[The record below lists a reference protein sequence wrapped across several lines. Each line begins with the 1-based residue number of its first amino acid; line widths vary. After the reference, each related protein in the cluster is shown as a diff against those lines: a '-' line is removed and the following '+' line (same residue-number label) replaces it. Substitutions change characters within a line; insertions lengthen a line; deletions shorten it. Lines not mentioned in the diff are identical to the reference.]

1 MLRSIQPKQDW
12 NQRVLRVLK
21 EAPKLKKL
29 RVLAGFNAVT
39 DYIKFVDSKT
49 VLKAFSGLDEAE
61 RKKALDKSQ
70 SDANHL
76 THPRDFLAQL
86 FRCMR
91 IGKAGLVVASPEVL
105 KWLDD
110 AFGAPDEKRLGG
122 QAALMAAQLSELGAR
137 ACIYPANLSVD
148 QAKLIPDDVCVPVA
162 DKKKLKL
169 AKPLKAARPE
179 DPTQT
184 SWIFE
189 FTHGQ
194 VLELPGERIECPRQ
208 NRLIVAYPSNY
219 TAAFKKDMEPALPKL
234 AKQIDVLL
242 VSGYHALDAKTA
254 KKELA
259 TITDQL
265 KKMRNANKKI
275 QVHYEFVPY
284 EDDAVGKA
292 ALKALSGLID
302 SMGMNEVEL
311 VNVLK
316 LLGFKKNAQDIEK
329 HECAETLYEGAA
341 AVLEK
346 LRLQRVHVHSLGY
359 NVLVVSKKV
368 DADAARD
375 GALFGS
381 AAATVKSTTG
391 KLGQAEFSKEVFLK
405 ISETGYNQI
414 GQFESSIWDSWQ
426 KKKRKPISSLLRK
439 QFMSSGIF
447 DEQKTHTAIIVPA
460 PVATGLKTTVGLGD
474 VVSACAIAFQAA

>member
-12 NQRVLRVLK
+12 NQRILRVLK

-29 RVLAGFNAVT
+29 RILAGFNAVT
-39 DYIKFVDSKT
+39 DYIKFVDPKT
-49 VLKAFSGLDEAE
+49 VQKAFNSLDEAE
-61 RKKALDKSQ
+61 RKKALEKSQ

-86 FRCMR
+86 VRCMR

-105 KWLDD
+105 KWLDE

-122 QAALMAAQLSELGAR
+122 QAALMAAQLSELGAT

-148 QAKLIPDDVCVPVA
+148 QAKILPDEACVPVA
-162 DKKKLKL
+162 DKKKLRL
-169 AKPLKAARPE
+169 LKPIKAARPE

-189 FTHGQ
+189 FTRGQ
-194 VLELPGERIECPRQ
+194 VLELSGERIESPRQ

-219 TAAFKKDMEPALPKL
+219 TAAFKKDMEPLLPKL
-234 AKQIDVLL
+234 AKELDVLM
-242 VSGYHALDAKTA
+242 VSGYHALNAKTA
-254 KKELA
+254 KKDLK

-265 KKMRNANKKI
+265 RKIKKANLKI
-275 QVHYEFVPY
+275 QIHYEFVPY
-284 EDDAVGKA
+284 EEDTVGKA
-292 ALKALSGLID
+292 ALKALAGTVD

-311 VNVLK
+311 VGVLK

-329 HECAETLYEGAA
+329 HESAETLYEGAA

-346 LRLQRVHVHSLGY
+346 LRLSRVHVHSLGY

-368 DADAARD
+368 DADKARD

-381 AAATVKSTTG
+381 VAATVKSMTG
-391 KLGQAEFSKEVFLK
+391 KLGQAALAKNVALK
-405 ISETGYNQI
+405 VSETGYNQI
-414 GQFESSIWDSWQ
+414 GQFESSVWDSWQ

-447 DEQKTHTAIIVPA
+447 DEQKHHTAIIVPA

-474 VVSACAIAFQAA
+474 VVSACAIAFEVA